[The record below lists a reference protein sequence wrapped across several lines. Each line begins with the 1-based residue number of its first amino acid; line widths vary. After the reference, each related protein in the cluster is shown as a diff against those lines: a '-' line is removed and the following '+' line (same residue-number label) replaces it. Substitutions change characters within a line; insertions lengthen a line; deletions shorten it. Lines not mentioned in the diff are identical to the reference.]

1 MKLPSLYLPAPNLLL
16 KQVTDPMVTCLRENS
31 QCMWAKAKRFDVIKD
46 ELRRGL
52 ENSKK
57 MSPYA
62 RAMERMSHLLQVSS

>member
-1 MKLPSLYLPAPNLLL
+1 
-16 KQVTDPMVTCLRENS
+16 MVTCLRENS
-31 QCMWAKAKRFDVIKD
+31 QCMWANAKRFDAIKD

-62 RAMERMSHLLQVSS
+62 RAMERMSHLLQVGS